1 MIKKKDFLKEYN
13 IEKETLKKTGMK
25 WEELNS
31 IYDSYCRIEPQLK
44 KIGKDF
50 VNDYLYDIE
59 KAGIHSYRYRT
70 KKAGHLLEKIIR
82 KKSEQPDQYKYIN
95 RKNYYKYMT
104 DLIGIRVFFLYR
116 EDWIYFH
123 NYITSVFEND
133 PANYIEDRLLDF
145 DDDPDH
151 YYIAERPKVYRRTGD
166 TRIYDKKLIDI
177 KSDGIYRSL
186 HYIIKYKGYYVEIQG
201 RTLFEEGWSEID
213 HDIVYPYY
221 QDDEMLSDFST
232 LLNRLTQ
239 AGILAEDKLFA
250 TLDPT
255 TRALTLPGGERVL
268 LTDTVGFIRKLPHHL
283 IEAFKSTLEEAKYS
297 DVILHV
303 VDCSNPQMDMQMH
316 VVYETLRQLEITDKE
331 IVTVFNKIDRE
342 GADTAGRD
350 MAADYRVK
358 ISAKTGEGLPDL
370 LGVLETILR
379 SRRIYFEKVFSYAE
393 AGRIQRIRKNGR
405 LLSEEYKEDGI
416 HVTAY
421 VPVELFEELYR

>member
-82 KKSEQPDQYKYIN
+82 KKSEQTDQYKYIN

-116 EDWIYFH
+116 EDWIHFH

-232 LLNRLTQ
+232 LLNRL
-239 AGILAEDKLFA
+239 AGMADEMSSYFRRIKQQRQE
-250 TLDPT
+250 
-255 TRALTLPGGERVL
+255 
-268 LTDTVGFIRKLPHHL
+268 
-283 IEAFKSTLEEAKYS
+283 
-297 DVILHV
+297 
-303 VDCSNPQMDMQMH
+303 
-316 VVYETLRQLEITDKE
+316 QLESEHAEKE
-331 IVTVFNKIDRE
+331 AQKKQELDQQKKRE
-342 GADTAGRD
+342 KQEQKK
-350 MAADYRVK
+350 AA
-358 ISAKTGEGLPDL
+358 AK
-370 LGVLETILR
+370 
-379 SRRIYFEKVFSYAE
+379 
-393 AGRIQRIRKNGR
+393 KNG
-405 LLSEEYKEDGI
+405 I
-416 HVTAY
+416 A
-421 VPVELFEELYR
+421 ELNNIAQ